1 MDAEWGHAMRL
12 NDVLPY
18 PWNMT
23 LGAIQDQDLIF
34 QIGNRIGEQAKKLG
48 IHMNYSPVLDINT
61 NPLNPIIGNRS
72 FGETEKI
79 VSKISHDFFTAIDK
93 SSTVDKNS
101 KIGLGS
107 VIAHNS
113 VIQSDV
119 QIGKHCIINT
129 SSSVDHDCKV
139 DDFVHVGPGVTI
151 CGNVKVGSCSL
162 IGAGSII
169 LPNIKIGK
177 NVIVGAGSVVL
188 KDIPDNA
195 KVVGSPAKKLN
206 DE

>member
-1 MDAEWGHAMRL
+1 MAKIEHLLLGAGGHAKVVISIITNSGGKILGIFDDNL
-12 NDVLPY
+12 NKKKHHGHPI
-18 PWNMT
+18 
-23 LGAIQDQDLIF
+23 LGKY
-34 QIGNRIGEQAKKLG
+34 EAKKYK
-48 IHMNYSPVLDINT
+48 NSK
-61 NPLNPIIGNRS
+61 IIVCVGSNIVRK
-72 FGETEKI
+72 KI
-79 VSKISHDFFTAIDK
+79 VSKISHDFFTAIHK
-93 SSTVDKNS
+93 SSIVDKNS

-177 NVIVGAGSVVL
+177 NVIIGAGSVVL
-188 KDIPDNA
+188 KDIPDNI
-195 KVVGSPAKKLN
+195 KVAGSPAKKIT

>member
-1 MDAEWGHAMRL
+1 MAKIEYLLLGAGGHAKVVISIITNSGGKILGIFDDNL
-12 NDVLPY
+12 NKKKLHGHPI
-18 PWNMT
+18 
-23 LGAIQDQDLIF
+23 LGKY
-34 QIGNRIGEQAKKLG
+34 EAKKYK
-48 IHMNYSPVLDINT
+48 NSK
-61 NPLNPIIGNRS
+61 IIVCVGSNIVRK
-72 FGETEKI
+72 KI

-93 SSTVDKNS
+93 SSIVDRKS

-177 NVIVGAGSVVL
+177 NVIIGAGSVVL
-188 KDIPDNA
+188 KDIPDNV
-195 KVVGSPAKKLN
+195 KVAGSPAKKIT